1 MARSRKQ
8 TLSPASYPSARLVRW
23 LREQG
28 AVLREHTLAIVIVG
42 SLLGVGSVGGGA
54 WLVWANYQ
62 YDQGLIHFRTGLA
75 AIEAS
80 EYGQAID
87 DLTRAEAALRGESRD
102 LATLHL
108 GEAYEKNDQAA
119 DAKAA
124 YERATTRDDVAGYIE
139 QLAFL
144 RLGHGAEQA
153 EDLDAAESWYR
164 EASIIEGPSSSEAL
178 LALGEILEKM
188 EGGRPP
194 QPYLDLLKKFPDTP
208 FAKFVEARIA
218 IYNKNSPTN

>member
-1 MARSRKQ
+1 MAGSRKQ
-8 TLSPASYPSARLVRW
+8 ILSPASYPSALLVRW
-23 LREQG
+23 FREQRII
-28 AVLREHTLAIVIVG
+28 LRRHTRSIVIVG
-42 SLLGVGSVGGGA
+42 SLLGVGILGGGA
-54 WLVWANYQ
+54 WVVRANYQ
-62 YDQGLIHFRTGLA
+62 HDQGLTHLRIGLA

-80 EYGQAID
+80 EYEQAIEA
-87 DLTRAEAALRGESRD
+87 LTRAESVLRGESRG
-102 LATLHL
+102 LVALYL
-108 GEAYEKNDQAA
+108 GEAYEENDLAA

-124 YERATTRDDVAGYIE
+124 YERAATSDDAGGYIK

-153 EDLDAAESWYR
+153 EDLDSAESWYR
-164 EASIIEGPSSSEAL
+164 ESSIIEGPGMSEAL

-194 QPYLDLLKKFPDTP
+194 QPYIDLLRKFPDTP

-218 IYNKNSPTN
+218 TYN

>member
-1 MARSRKQ
+1 MAGSRKQ
-8 TLSPASYPSARLVRW
+8 ILSPASYPSARLVRW
-23 LREQG
+23 FREQRTS
-28 AVLREHTLAIVIVG
+28 LRQHTRSIVIVG
-42 SLLGVGSVGGGA
+42 SLLGVGILGGGA
-54 WLVWANYQ
+54 WLVWADYR

-75 AIEAS
+75 ALEAT
-80 EYGQAID
+80 EYARAID
-87 DLTRAEAALRGESRD
+87 ELTRAESVLRGESRG
-102 LATLHL
+102 LAAIYL
-108 GEAYEKNDQAA
+108 GEAYEKNDRAA

-124 YERATTRDDVAGYIE
+124 YERAATSDDAGGYIG

-153 EDLDAAESWYR
+153 EDLDSAESWYR
-164 EASIIEGPSSSEAL
+164 ESSILEGPGMSEAL

-194 QPYLDLLKKFPDTP
+194 QPYIDLLRKFPDTP

-218 IYNKNSPTN
+218 IYE

>member
-1 MARSRKQ
+1 MAGSRKQ
-8 TLSPASYPSARLVRW
+8 ILSPASYPSARLVRW
-23 LREQG
+23 FREQRTS
-28 AVLREHTLAIVIVG
+28 LRQHTRSIVIVG
-42 SLLGVGSVGGGA
+42 SLLVVGILGGGA
-54 WLVWANYQ
+54 WLVWADYR

-75 AIEAS
+75 AIEAT
-80 EYGQAID
+80 EYERAID
-87 DLTRAEAALRGESRD
+87 ELTRAESVLRGESRD

-108 GEAYEKNDQAA
+108 GKAYEKNDRAA

-124 YERATTRDDVAGYIE
+124 YERAASSDDAGGYIR

-153 EDLDAAESWYR
+153 EDLDSAESWYR
-164 EASIIEGPSSSEAL
+164 ESSLIDGPGMSEAL

-194 QPYLDLLKKFPDTP
+194 QPYIDLLRKFPDTP
-208 FAKFVEARIA
+208 FAEFVEARIA
-218 IYNKNSPTN
+218 IYE

>member
-1 MARSRKQ
+1 MALSRKQ

-23 LREQG
+23 LREQR
-28 AVLREHTLAIVIVG
+28 AVLGQHTRAIVIVG

-54 WLVWANYQ
+54 WLVWADYRQ
-62 YDQGLIHFRTGLA
+62 DQGLIHLRTGLA
-75 AIEAS
+75 AIEAT
-80 EYGQAID
+80 EYEQAID
-87 DLTRAEAALRGESRD
+87 ELTQAESALRGESRD

-108 GEAYEKNDQAA
+108 GEAYEKNEQAA

-124 YERATTRDDVAGYIE
+124 YERAATRDDVAGYIK

-153 EDLDAAESWYR
+153 EDLDSAESWYR
-164 EASIIEGPSSSEAL
+164 EASIIEGPGTSESL
-178 LALGEILEKM
+178 LALGEVLEKM

-218 IYNKNSPTN
+218 LYAQ

>member
-1 MARSRKQ
+1 MAGSRKQ
-8 TLSPASYPSARLVRW
+8 ILSPASYPSARLVRW
-23 LREQG
+23 FREQRTS
-28 AVLREHTLAIVIVG
+28 LRQHTRSIAIVG
-42 SLLGVGSVGGGA
+42 SLLGVGIFGGGA
-54 WLVWANYQ
+54 WVVWANYQ
-62 YDQGLIHFRTGLA
+62 HDQGLTHLRTGLA
-75 AIEAS
+75 AIETS
-80 EYGQAID
+80 EYERAID
-87 DLTRAEAALRGESRD
+87 ELTRAESVLRGESRD

-108 GEAYEKNDQAA
+108 GEAYEKNDRAA

-124 YERATTRDDVAGYIE
+124 YQRAATSDDAGGYIK

-153 EDLDAAESWYR
+153 EDLDSAESWYR
-164 EASIIEGPSSSEAL
+164 ESSIIEGPGMSEAL

-194 QPYLDLLKKFPDTP
+194 QPYIDLLRRFPDTP

-218 IYNKNSPTN
+218 IYE